1 MLGQSLARRC
11 SAGDKVASILGRF
24 DELAIAEAPLNRTE
38 VVGNTLAEIKLRA
51 LTGASAVGVWFKLK
65 ATVNIQAKDI
75 NNLHSEMKEL
85 KSENNEGNKLIHK
98 RIDSQRDLIEKNRE
112 NSDSGISLMTANMN
126 AMELRIIK
134 AIHDIKK

>member
-1 MLGQSLARRC
+1 MEETGISFTLTTLI
-11 SAGDKVASILGRF
+11 SIVIG
-24 DELAIAEAPLNRTE
+24 I
-38 VVGNTLAEIKLRA
+38 
-51 LTGASAVGVWFKLK
+51 ASAVGVWFKLK